1 MKLSIQAQAFLSLLS
16 KLLIASAIIVVV
28 AGLTILVPTGLLI
41 GSASVLLMLFC
52 MYNLYQIE
60 LMRLQREQDTKVDQ
74 K

>member
-16 KLLIASAIIVVV
+16 KLLIASAIVFVV
-28 AGLTILVPTGLLI
+28 AGLTVLVPTGLLI
-41 GSASVLLMLFC
+41 GSASVLVMLFC

>member
-28 AGLTILVPTGLLI
+28 AGLTILVPTGLLVGI
-41 GSASVLLMLFC
+41 LSALVMIFC
-52 MYNLYQIE
+52 LYNLYQIE
-60 LMRLQREQDTKVDQ
+60 LIKLKGQQDSDVDQ

>member
-41 GSASVLLMLFC
+41 GSASALVMLFC
-52 MYNLYQIE
+52 IYNLYQIE
-60 LMRLQREQDTKVDQ
+60 LMSLKSKQEAKFDQ

>member
-1 MKLSIQAQAFLSLLS
+1 MKLSIQVQAFVNLMS
-16 KLLIASAIIVVV
+16 KFLIALALVLAGSALVV
-28 AGLTILVPTGLLI
+28 LVPTNILI

-60 LMRLQREQDTKVDQ
+60 LMKLKSQQDTKFDQ

>member
-60 LMRLQREQDTKVDQ
+60 LMKLKSQQDTKFDQ